1 MLNSRIKKYLI
12 LLLLVFYFI
21 RVDALIEPTKDF
33 YVNDYDNALDYYTK
47 NYINA
52 KSAELDRVSKIQI
65 VVATVKDMEGK
76 SIEEYA
82 NEVYNTFG
90 IGYESKGVLI
100 LLCKTERKVRI
111 EVGDGLGGILPD
123 GKAGRILDNYAV
135 PYFKNYEWNK
145 GIKNAYDAIYDI
157 IAKEYHLYLDYDAPE
172 EQKKSDNVIVRIND
186 KSYMYSAFFG
196 FVFGIIMNF
205 IVFGNN
211 VKKRLI
217 FSFIYML
224 IVMGIHFI
232 CTKYKINFILQF
244 FETTNVLTYFLT
256 LYNTSY
262 ILNGSGYGGG
272 SFGSHRGFRGGGS
285 SSRGGGG
292 GHSSGGG
299 ASRGF

>member
-12 LLLLVFYFI
+12 LLLLVFCFI
-21 RVDALIEPTKDF
+21 RVDALIKPTEDF
-33 YVNDYDNALDYYTK
+33 YVNDYDNVLDYNTK
-47 NYINA
+47 NYI
-52 KSAELDRVSKIQI
+52 STRSTELDKVSKIQI
-65 VVATVKDMEGK
+65 VVATIKDMEGK

-100 LLCKTERKVRI
+100 LLCRNERKVRI

-135 PYFKNYEWNK
+135 PYFKNYEWDK
-145 GIKNAYDAIYDI
+145 GIKNTYDAIYEVI
-157 IAKEYHLYLDYDAPE
+157 IEEYNLHLDYDAPE
-172 EQKKSDNVIVRIND
+172 EQEKTDNGIVHSNN

-205 IVFGNN
+205 IVFGNSA
-211 VKKRLI
+211 KKRLI
-217 FSFIYML
+217 FAFIYVL
-224 IVMGIHFI
+224 IFI
-232 CTKYKINFILQF
+232 GVQSICKKYEIDFILQF
-244 FETTNVLTYFLT
+244 FEMPNLMTYFLS
-256 LYNTSY
+256 LYNTT
-262 ILNGSGYGGG
+262 LVLEGSRFGGG
-272 SFGSHRGFRGGGS
+272 SFGGHSGFGGDGS
-285 SSRGGGG
+285 SSGGG